1 MDLDAM
7 LKEHQRWLQ
16 TAHKSLTSAG
26 APVDLTQSRIDQL
39 HAGIAELERQKE
51 RDLQRYDA
59 AIADMRSEL
68 AAVSQG
74 KDETPKAEKK
84 PAKKVKAKKSKK

>member
-1 MDLDAM
+1 M
-7 LKEHQRWLQ
+7 
-16 TAHKSLTSAG
+16 
-26 APVDLTQSRIDQL
+26 
-39 HAGIAELERQKE
+39 
-51 RDLQRYDA
+51 QRYDA

-74 KDETPKAEKK
+74 KDEAPKAEKK